1 MKRGKTARG
10 NHTCNRHCTIL
21 IGRYHAQ
28 DDSAWILADHC
39 PKPRSILQEFFT
51 DFTVHN
57 LPLFP
62 KVCVQIYHSG
72 PKKKVPRSKKT
83 CIPHSSM
90 WKSIHLQLVRTSL
103 GRCVLDVVQRHV
115 SSDLFNVLHLGRGH
129 RSPRQV
135 NRGRGPHRLVAALQ
149 RYPSH
154 TGPGMRLGVGRE
166 LVGS

>member
-1 MKRGKTARG
+1 MRGSWRITVQNRG
-10 NHTCNRHCTIL
+10 A
-21 IGRYHAQ
+21 YY
-28 DDSAWILADHC
+28 
-39 PKPRSILQEFFT
+39 RSSLQILQCTTCPCFQRY
-51 DFTVHN
+51 
-57 LPLFP
+57 
-62 KVCVQIYHSG
+62 VCKYIIRVQKKRCPG
-72 PKKKVPRSKKT
+72 PKKT

-103 GRCVLDVVQRHV
+103 ARCVLDVVQRHV